1 MTKLVAS
8 VQGVCKVGLCLFWI
22 LTEGSPFWWLCQW
35 GSLTF
40 RLAESSGPRAVVAVS
55 IISVVLVDFIQGIGP
70 NGYHLAHQELPT
82 AFQTL
87 ESVQGTGEPSM
98 MTVRAAIPED

>member
-1 MTKLVAS
+1 MTKLVVS

-22 LTEGSPFWWLCQW
+22 LTEGSLCQW

-70 NGYHLAHQELPT
+70 NGYHSAHQELPT

-87 ESVQGTGEPSM
+87 ESVQGTGEASM